1 VKPSTA
7 AAALLVTLLIAA
19 TIGPAVNDP
28 VSAALA
34 EPGVTIT
41 VGTNAGTG
49 TFSFTSDIPGA
60 ASFDVDVEL
69 QLLPPTDLFF
79 FTGSRT
85 FDAPPGS
92 YTITQ
97 LSPPAPFT
105 FSAIEGIEGCTP
117 GGGMTAL
124 AEVPADGQANCGF
137 SNVQT
142 AVMVEGT
149 TIGGDR
155 TYAFTSD
162 IPGHETFNVGPGE
175 VYVASVPPGTYSITE
190 SGPLSPFEF
199 VRIEE
204 LFSGDED
211 ESLSTCGAPAR
222 DLTAVAEVV
231 ALEEVGCKF
240 VNRLIEPV
248 VDGPFVGAAISAVTS
263 PRVDEL
269 PVSGPTIGMGALLPA
284 VTGPPG
290 APDVGFTVGGIG
302 RPNGAQPSAPSPLDT
317 VGAVGPGHYV
327 QMVNSSIPDT
337 AGSTFAIFAKTGNLL
352 SGPHHLNSLWSGLDG
367 SCTTTETGDPIVLY
381 DQLADRWLL
390 SHIASVTSGSY
401 GVCVAVS
408 RTADPLGSYSLYTFP
423 LDTSPDYPKL
433 GVWPDGYYLST
444 NPAKFQSAEVRVL
457 DRDAMLAGE
466 PASTISFKVDPTN
479 FLLPSDL
486 DGSAVPPPG
495 APNWFTTFGG
505 PDTHAGG
512 PSSLDVYAFSAD
524 FDQPAQSS
532 LTREVSIAIS
542 AFRGVCQV
550 GGSAPRK
557 ACVPQPGVDQR
568 LAPLDDYPMFR
579 SAYRNFG
586 EQQTIV
592 GAFSH
597 GVGTEAD
604 PIATTRW
611 WEIRRTDIG
620 WSLHQEGD
628 VGTGD
633 PSRWTASA
641 AMDRNGGL
649 AVGYSASSTTVF
661 PSIRYSARG
670 PGQTLG
676 AIGPETVM
684 VAGSGSQLGSNRWGD
699 YSAMTVDPVD
709 DCTFWY
715 TTNYYAATGEENRTA
730 IGTFRRPDCGQVAL
744 SLDKTTTN
752 LDAVAGQTITYTLNY
767 GNAAGDAAEVV
778 LTETVPANTTF
789 AGPAPWQN
797 CPVGAPAGT
806 VCTLTIGSLGPD
818 AEGSTTFDVTV
829 DDQLP
834 GGITSIVNTA
844 VLSAGYGGG
853 SVSEVTSTPILAPTA
868 PTTVP
873 AAPILPKSGAA
884 SRTPLVVAIAL
895 LMAGS
900 ALMITSARRDRRRS
914 GSTPK

>member
-1 VKPSTA
+1 VKLSTVA
-7 AAALLVTLLIAA
+7 VPLVTLLIAV
-19 TIGPAVNDP
+19 TVGPAVNDP
-28 VSAALA
+28 VSAAPTD
-34 EPGVTIT
+34 PGVTIS
-41 VGTNAGTG
+41 VVTNAGTG

-69 QLLPPTDLFF
+69 QLFPPSDPFF
-79 FTGSRT
+79 IGSRT
-85 FDAPPGS
+85 LDAPPGT

-97 LSPPAPFT
+97 LSPPPPFT
-105 FSAIEGIEGCTP
+105 FGEVLGIAGCTS

-124 AEVPADGQANCGF
+124 VEVPADGQALCGF
-137 SNVQT
+137 SNSQT
-142 AVMVEGT
+142 AVMVEAT
-149 TIGGDR
+149 TIGGDG
-155 TYAFTSD
+155 TYGFTSD

-175 VYVASVPPGTYSITE
+175 VYVASAPPGIYSITE

-199 VRIEE
+199 VRVQQ
-204 LFSGDED
+204 FSSGDED
-211 ESLSTCGAPAR
+211 EPLSTCDAPAR

-231 ALEEVGCKF
+231 TAEAVGCKF

-263 PRVDEL
+263 PKVDEL
-269 PVSGPTIGMGALLPA
+269 PISGPTIGMGTLLPA
-284 VTGPPG
+284 TTGPPG
-290 APDVGFTVGGIG
+290 APDAGFTVGGIG
-302 RPNGAQPSAPSPLDT
+302 RPNGAQPLAPSPLDT

-327 QMVNSSIPDT
+327 QMVNSSIADT
-337 AGSTFAIFAKTGNLL
+337 AGSAFAIFAKTGSLL
-352 SGPHHLNSLWSGLDG
+352 SGPHHLNSLWSGLEG
-367 SCTTTETGDPIVLY
+367 PCATTDKGDPIVVY

-390 SHIASVTSGSY
+390 SHIASATPGAY
-401 GVCVAVS
+401 GMCVAVS
-408 RTADPLGSYSLYTFP
+408 RTSDPLGSYSLYTFP
-423 LDTSPDYPKL
+423 VDSLPDYPKF

-444 NPAKFQSAEVRVL
+444 NPAQFQSTEVRVL
-457 DRDAMLAGE
+457 DRNAMLTGE
-466 PASTISFKVDPTN
+466 PAATISFTVDPTN

-486 DGSAVPPPG
+486 DGSTAPPTG
-495 APNWFTTFGG
+495 APNWFTTFSG
-505 PDTHAGG
+505 PETPAGG

-524 FDQPAQSS
+524 FDQPQQSS
-532 LTREVSIAIS
+532 FTREASIEIS

-550 GGSAPRK
+550 GQSAPSK
-557 ACVPQPGVDQR
+557 DCVPQPGVDQR
-568 LAPLDDYPMFR
+568 LTPLDDYPMFR

-611 WEIRRTDIG
+611 WEIRRSDLG

-628 VGTGD
+628 LGTGD
-633 PSRWTASA
+633 PSRWAASA

-670 PGQTLG
+670 PGEALG
-676 AIGPETVM
+676 TIGPETVM
-684 VAGSGSQLGSNRWGD
+684 VAGGGSQLGSKRWGD

-715 TTNYYAATGEENRTA
+715 TTSYYAATGEENRTA
-730 IGTFRRPDCGQVAL
+730 IGTFRRPECGQVAL
-744 SLDKTTTN
+744 SLDKATTN
-752 LDAVAGQTITYTLNY
+752 LDAGPGQTITYTLDY
-767 GNAAGDAAEVV
+767 GNTAGDAAEVM

-789 AGPAPWQN
+789 AGPATWQN

-806 VCTLTIGSLGPD
+806 VCTHTIGSLGPD
-818 AEGSTTFDVTV
+818 AGGSTTFEVIV

-834 GGITSIVNTA
+834 GGVTSIVNTA

-853 SVSEVTSTPILAPTA
+853 SVSEITSTPVSGPTA
-868 PTTVP
+868 TTTVVPLIP
-873 AAPILPKSGAA
+873 ATGAA
-884 SRTPLVVAIAL
+884 SRTLLVVAIAL

-914 GSTPK
+914 GRTLR